1 MAAADESGE
10 VVDIDEP
17 MMGSLVRVDV
27 ETRCDDMSDIRRSAM
42 VI

>member
-17 MMGSLVRVDV
+17 MMGSLVRDDV
-27 ETRCDDMSDIRRSAM
+27 ETRCDDMSDIRRRAM